1 MISRYYDE
9 GWQDDY
15 DNVKGVDDDDCY
27 RVWSDDDF

>member
-1 MISRYYDE
+1 MRYYDD

-27 RVWSDDDF
+27 RLWPED